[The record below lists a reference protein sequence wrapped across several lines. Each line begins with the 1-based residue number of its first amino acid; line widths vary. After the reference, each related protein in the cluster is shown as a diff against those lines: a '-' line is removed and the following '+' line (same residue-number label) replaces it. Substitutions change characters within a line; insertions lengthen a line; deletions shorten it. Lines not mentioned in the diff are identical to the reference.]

1 MNYLDKNY
9 DSTTSYSVRLL
20 GVNYQHFSVI
30 FFNIKQARFFKFL

>member
-30 FFNIKQARFFKFL
+30 FFKIIQTHFLKFF